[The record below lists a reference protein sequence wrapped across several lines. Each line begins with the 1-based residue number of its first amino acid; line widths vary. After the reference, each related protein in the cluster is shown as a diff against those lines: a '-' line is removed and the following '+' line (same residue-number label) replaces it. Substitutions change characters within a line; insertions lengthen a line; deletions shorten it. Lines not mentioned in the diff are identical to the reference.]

1 MKWNEPDSAELLSA
15 RGVER
20 KMYHRLPNVPMCMAS
35 KPREKSVMRTLRVNM
50 RLKGNL
56 TVFRLIGGGFG
67 AVRVGDG
74 IGVSCNS
81 ISGANGLYGESSVGI

>member
-1 MKWNEPDSAELLSA
+1 
-15 RGVER
+15 
-20 KMYHRLPNVPMCMAS
+20 
-35 KPREKSVMRTLRVNM
+35 MRTLRVNM